1 MTYLPIPCD
10 STSNWSPVQFKDV
23 CSKVTDNTQP
33 LPNGTRLYIGLEH
46 IASGFPKLIS
56 YGIESSIK
64 SSKTVFKSGDI
75 LYGKL
80 RPYLRKSVLAEQNGM
95 CSTDILVFRAKQ
107 NCHVD
112 YLCYLTHWGEFVKHA
127 VATTSGVQ
135 HPRTSWSSLSKFN
148 FCLPPLAEQRK
159 IAAVLNLVQQAIEQQ
174 ERLIDLTTELKKAL
188 MHKLFTEGLRGEPQ
202 KETEIGL
209 IPKSWRVDSMESFIS
224 NSKYGLSIKGQDSGS
239 IPILRM
245 TNQVDG
251 YIDTHNLQYVDI
263 PNDVLEKYRV
273 CRGDLLFNRTNSF
286 ELVGRTALFDIDGDF
301 VFASYLIR
309 ITVDMQQMMP
319 EFINF
324 YLNWDKTQQRL
335 KSIATRSVSQSN
347 ISASRL
353 GKFLVALPPMDEQ
366 LALVNVFQTLDD
378 KRKLHLRNRSLLV
391 DLFQTLLHQLMTAQ
405 IRVNALDLSGL
416 EEQLKE

>member
-1 MTYLPIPCD
+1 M
-10 STSNWSPVQFKDV
+10 SNHNNWQTFKLG
-23 CSKVTDNTQP
+23 Q
-33 LPNGTRLYIGLEH
+33 
-46 IASGFPKLIS
+46 IAS
-56 YGIESSIK
+56 
-64 SSKTVFKSGDI
+64 
-75 LYGKL
+75 
-80 RPYLRKSVLAEQNGM
+80 
-95 CSTDILVFRAKQ
+95 
-107 NCHVD
+107 
-112 YLCYLTHWGEFVKHA
+112 
-127 VATTSGVQ
+127 TTSGGTPSRKNLDYYGGSIPWVKSGELNDSYIECTEETITLIGLKNSSAKLF
-135 HPRTSWSSLSKFN
+135 PPETLLIAMYGATVGRTAILKKAAATNQAVCAVFTDDTIDTSFLRFQLIYIRPEILKQRYGGAQPNISQNVIRNLTVSV
-148 FCLPPLAEQRK
+148 PPLIEQRK

-174 ERLIDLTTELKKAL
+174 ERLIDLTTELIKTL
-188 MHKLFTEGLRGEPQ
+188 MHKLFKEGLYGELQ

-209 IPKSWRVDSMESFIS
+209 VPESWCVDSMKSFIS
-224 NSKYGLSIKGQDSGS
+224 NSKYGLSQKGQDSGP

-245 TNQVDG
+245 TNQVGG

-286 ELVGRTALFDIDGDF
+286 ELVGRTALFDINGDF

-309 ITVDMQQMMP
+309 ITVDVQQMIP

-324 YLNWDKTQQRL
+324 YLNWDETQQRL

-353 GKFLVALPPMDEQ
+353 GKFLVTIPPMDEQ
-366 LALVNVFQTLDD
+366 LTLVNIFQTLDD
-378 KRKLHLRNRSLLV
+378 KRNLHLRKRSLLI

-405 IRVNALDLSGL
+405 IRVNDLDLSGL